1 MYAYSVFHGS
11 PFYSFDPIDMSLML
25 SLLRYVELSS
35 RVIKSF
41 WQSYVQ
47 TLPRSRVW
55 LGFHPHRHIYCL
67 QRCDGLTEQ
76 YINKMGLYQIQ
87 SVLPLRQMRGWAQTI
102 FFPLSFFHLCTL
114 FVLLFVL
121 KCVKAKL
128 TSYISTLGRIEV
140 MIS

>member
-47 TLPRSRVW
+47 TLPRSR
-55 LGFHPHRHIYCL
+55 GFHPHRHIYCL
-67 QRCDGLTEQ
+67 QRCDGQTEQ